1 MKSFLILLFTI
12 ISFIGFSQVSSLY
25 SFSETTGTY
34 TAIVGGT
41 QLVTTTGG
49 AVTYDTDGS
58 YFTIPSAS
66 QFQFN
71 NTTITSVNMTAD
83 GTLFLNPGTTTTGNG
98 VTGPISST
106 GTATGVIAGMGM
118 DLRST
123 AIASQVYERR
133 WQDVGTE
140 VVFQWQNVARYLQSG
155 SERFSFQIRINK
167 SNGQIRIVYGN
178 MTTITTSTTYQPMVG
193 LRGSTNTDYNNRR
206 LTNSIPDATPN
217 WGAPNGTTAGTS
229 NAHTVRFTS
238 TGSCVPTSGLIFIW
252 TVQSCVGP
260 TSPTITY
267 TSFSSAN
274 LSWTAPA
281 SPPSN
286 GYNWELRSSGAG
298 GSGATGL
305 VASGSV
311 AAGTTSA
318 TANSLTQQT
327 SYTLYVQSNC
337 GGTLSSWVASTASTS
352 PPTNNDCSNATSVT
366 VNGSSTCTSTTTAS
380 SVGATQSSTACSA
393 TAGGSDD
400 DVWFSFVATNTS
412 HVITVTPGTMSDVVF
427 QVFGGTCSGL
437 SSLACIDATAGTSVE
452 TTTVNSLTIGNTYYM
467 RVHSYSATNG
477 TRGTFTI
484 CITTP
489 CTTPTTAGTLSSD
502 KTSTVVNDAVTF
514 SIVGNGGSVTLLEWS
529 YDNFGTV
536 VGSTTNPVMPYT
548 LQLNVAQTSMYFRA
562 TSVNGSCPAGV
573 TSPIL
578 INLELAPPYT
588 YGVSDGDYI
597 TNVTFSDIN
606 NTSTDDGDAYS
617 DFRSIFGNV
626 DVGGTY
632 TINVSGTQTF
642 SSYPGYAAWI
652 DWNQDGTFQTSENV
666 LLSAPGAIG
675 TASVT
680 VPNDATLGTVKMR
693 VLSVWNATPV
703 NDPYYSTGY
712 GYGEIEEYSI
722 IISVPLP
729 VELTQFEAV
738 PYPQWNVI
746 KWTTASE
753 QNSSHFNLEMST
765 DGEEWRK
772 ITSKFAAGNSTEEIK
787 YSYIDYNLNSL
798 VYYRLQQFDIDG
810 QFKTYGPIF
819 VSKTIKDKK
828 ILKYI
833 NLMGQEVNPDNT
845 TGVIL
850 EIYDD
855 GTMKKIIR

>member
-1 MKSFLILLFTI
+1 MKNFLILLFTI

-83 GTLFLNPGTTTTGNG
+83 GALFLNPGTTTTGNG

-452 TTTVNSLTIGNTYYM
+452 TTTLNSLSVGVTYYM

-484 CITTP
+484 CITTTP
-489 CTTPTTAGTLSSD
+489 TPSCISTPTSPTDGATNQSLTPTLTWPSATYADNYDVYFGTTLPGTPTTNTVSTSYSPGTLLPGTTYYWKIVPKNSVGQPTDCATWSFTTLTPPINDNPSGAITLTIGTTVSYSTYTNLYSTNTTTESTPSCASYAGEDVWFKVVVPQYINSLDFDTQTGNITDGGMAIYRGTIGSLVEIQCDDDSSPNGLMSFISRTD
-502 KTSTVVNDAVTF
+502 FFEYETIYIRVWEYGGGTTGTF
-514 SIVGNGGSVTLLEWS
+514 GISVT
-529 YDNFGTV
+529 
-536 VGSTTNPVMPYT
+536 
-548 LQLNVAQTSMYFRA
+548 
-562 TSVNGSCPAGV
+562 
-573 TSPIL
+573 
-578 INLELAPPYT
+578 
-588 YGVSDGDYI
+588 
-597 TNVTFSDIN
+597 
-606 NTSTDDGDAYS
+606 
-617 DFRSIFGNV
+617 
-626 DVGGTY
+626 
-632 TINVSGTQTF
+632 
-642 SSYPGYAAWI
+642 
-652 DWNQDGTFQTSENV
+652 
-666 LLSAPGAIG
+666 
-675 TASVT
+675 
-680 VPNDATLGTVKMR
+680 
-693 VLSVWNATPV
+693 TPQ
-703 NDPYYSTGY
+703 
-712 GYGEIEEYSI
+712 
-722 IISVPLP
+722 PLP
-729 VELTQFEAV
+729 VELSQFEGV
-738 PYPQWNVI
+738 VYPMFNLI
-746 KWTTASE
+746 KWTTESE
-753 QNSSHFNLEMST
+753 QNSNYFDLESSI
-765 DGEEWRK
+765 DGENWRLVVTK
-772 ITSKFAAGNSTEEIK
+772 TSAGNSNEEIR
-787 YSYIDYNLNSL
+787 YSYIDNNLNEI
-798 VYYRLQQFDIDG
+798 VYYRLQQVDIDG
-810 QFKTYGPIF
+810 KYKTYGPI
-819 VSKTIKDKK
+819 VIERN
-828 ILKYI
+828 LKS
-833 NLMGQEVNPDNT
+833 
-845 TGVIL
+845 
-850 EIYDD
+850 
-855 GTMKKIIR
+855 KKIIGYMNILGQIIDPTYATGIIIEIYEDGTLIKKLK